1 MSFYGSV
8 YYQLVDTFY
17 KIAARNLNA
26 TTFGADEA
34 GQLNDVQAIG
44 RKGVFNF
51 TSGNRWL
58 GFSETDNRDGY
69 AIWHNPPDYEP
80 DRCKPLYGFEAQD
93 DLVDDDQVVI
103 LTEGTEF
110 LATSG
115 LVDKAGHVTLG
126 DPVRYRLPKTETN
139 DRLNALESWKDEL
152 FYLVNGSTP
161 ETPQEDFAGWAEG
174 VDNHEDRIIA
184 GEVYDDI
191 LRHTYTVPD
200 DYGFDSE
207 EATAKVFF
215 EDDWEGDDG
224 HARNFAKAFGSIKE
238 IKEAV
243 FSDQGGGDY
252 SEDYTVARAIVK
264 LKRNMDTNKVNIA
277 ENSQNLVIQANEN
290 AEKFTDHDTRIN
302 NIVKMYGKTN
312 SENSED
318 PEVVRKFTSEHYF
331 GRNALDDNGIYRNF
345 IDGFG
350 SIDQVI
356 TSVFHTNNYDSSTT
370 VSNAI
375 ATLAGNAENLT
386 RDFDILEARVG
397 LDDNSGLS
405 KRIATNEA
413 DIQAIKDDLGPAT
426 KEGSVRHTLVQLAA
440 ADSALDG
447 KISGLGTRHDNEL
460 EVIRKSISDN
470 AKAIEDEATA
480 RDEAIAQAISDEV
493 TARDEAIAQAIAA
506 EVTARDGAIAQ
517 AIATENL
524 GDLRAKVGQ
533 NITDIGTINA
543 QLTGENGIVGQISGI
558 NSQIISLNSN
568 KVETST
574 FEAFK
579 TANSSEIDKKLDSST
594 FTAFTQELNTNL
606 ESYAQKDDLENY
618 SLKSDLENYILKSD
632 YDAKIAAYDET
643 IAKLLERL
651 EALEAIHPELTPDPD
666 PEVPDNGEDPEEP
679 ETPENGEDTEPETPE
694 NGENTGS
701 ETPEGEDEGSTT
713 V

>member
-17 KIAARNLNA
+17 KIAAKNLNA

-58 GFSETDNRDGY
+58 GFSETDNHDGY
-69 AIWHNPPDYEP
+69 AIWHNPPDDEP

-174 VDNHEDRIIA
+174 VKNHEDRIIT

-290 AEKFTDHDTRIN
+290 AEKFTDHDNRIN

-318 PEVVRKFTSEHYF
+318 PEVIRKFTSEHYF

-375 ATLAGNAENLT
+375 ATLAGNAETL
-386 RDFDILEARVG
+386 RGEFDILETRVG

-493 TARDEAIAQAIAA
+493 TARDEAIAQAINT
-506 EVTARDGAIAQ
+506 EVRERDEAIAQ
-517 AIATENL
+517 AINSENL
-524 GDLRAKVGQ
+524 GELRAQVGQ
-533 NITDIGTINA
+533 NITDIGTINT

-558 NSQIISLNSN
+558 NSQIIGLNSN
-568 KVETST
+568 KVESST

-579 TANSSEIDKKLDSST
+579 TANSSEIDKKLDNST

-606 ESYAQKDDLENY
+606 ESYAQKDDLESY
-618 SLKSDLENYILKSD
+618 SLKSDLEGYVLKSE
-632 YDAKIAAYDET
+632 YDAKVAEYDGKIAQ
-643 IAKLLERL
+643 LLERL
-651 EALEAIHPELTPDPD
+651 EALEALHPELAPDPEPDPD
-666 PEVPDNGEDPEEP
+666 PEPEPDPDPEPTPDP
-679 ETPENGEDTEPETPE
+679 EIPE
-694 NGENTGS
+694 
-701 ETPEGEDEGSTT
+701 EGEDEGTT
-713 V
+713 TE

>member
-17 KIAARNLNA
+17 KIAAKNLNT

-58 GFSETDNRDGY
+58 GFSETDNHDGY

-80 DRCKPLYGFEAQD
+80 DRCMPLYGFEAQD

-174 VDNHEDRIIA
+174 VKNHEDRIIT

-331 GRNALDDNGIYRNF
+331 GKNALDDNGIYRNF

-405 KRIATNEA
+405 KRIATNET

-426 KEGSVRHTLVQLAA
+426 KEGSVRHTLVQL
-440 ADSALDG
+440 DG
-447 KISGLGTRHDNEL
+447 KISGLGTRHDQELAAMGLDIDANE
-460 EVIRKSISDN
+460 
-470 AKAIEDEATA
+470 KAIKDEKDAREQAINTEVTNRNTA
-480 RDEAIAQAISDEV
+480 ISEAISAEVTNRNTAIS
-493 TARDEAIAQAIAA
+493 EAISA
-506 EVTARDGAIAQ
+506 EVTARDTAISN
-517 AIATENL
+517 AISAEVTAR
-524 GDLRAKVGQ
+524 DAAISDAVRP
-533 NITDIGTINA
+533 INTS
-543 QLTGENGIVGQISGI
+543 LTGENGIVSQISGI
-558 NSQIISLNSN
+558 NGQITNINTLLSQR
-568 KVETST
+568 VETTT

-579 TANSSEIDKKLDSST
+579 TSNTENIGKKLDTST
-594 FTAFTQELNTNL
+594 FESFQTSNTENIGKKLDTSTFESFTQGLST
-606 ESYAQKDDLENY
+606 DLEGY
-618 SLKSDLENYILKSD
+618 VLKSD
-632 YDAKIAAYDET
+632 YEAKVAEYDEK

-651 EALEAIHPELTPDPD
+651 EALEALHPELAPDPEPDPD
-666 PEVPDNGEDPEEP
+666 PEPEPDPEPTPDP
-679 ETPENGEDTEPETPE
+679 EIPE
-694 NGENTGS
+694 
-701 ETPEGEDEGSTT
+701 EGEDEGTIT
-713 V
+713 E

>member
-17 KIAARNLNA
+17 KIVAKNSTARN
-26 TTFGADEA
+26 FGPVEYPTEDLET
-34 GQLNDVQAIG
+34 QAIG
-44 RKGVFNF
+44 RKGILSLNAGNKWIGFDQIRDAQGDPTGQGYMIYHAPADNDP
-51 TSGNRWL
+51 TSATRH
-58 GFSETDNRDGY
+58 GFS
-69 AIWHNPPDYEP
+69 
-80 DRCKPLYGFEAQD
+80 CQD
-93 DLVDDDQVVI
+93 DLEMDEDGVYQ
-103 LTEGTEF
+103 LTEDSVFETN
-110 LATSG
+110 SY
-115 LVDKAGHVTLG
+115 LVDAAGHIIPDVS
-126 DPVRYRLPKTETN
+126 VKYKLPKTETT
-139 DRLNALESWKDEL
+139 DRLNALESWKDQL
-152 FYLVNGSTP
+152 FWLINGTMP
-161 ETPQEDFAGWAEG
+161 DQPIEDMDAFIAENPREE
-174 VDNHEDRIIA
+174 NHADRISA
-184 GEVYDDI
+184 GEEYDEI
-191 LRHTYTVPD
+191 VRQIYTKS
-200 DYGFDSE
+200 DYFGDSAE
-207 EATAKVFF
+207 ETAKVFF
-215 EDDWEGDDG
+215 GEDDWSDDKG
-224 HARNFAKAFGSIKE
+224 KARSFVDAFGSIRD
-238 IKEAV
+238 IKEEV
-243 FSDQGGGDY
+243 FGGEYAEDH
-252 SEDYTVARAIVK
+252 SEDYTVAEAIIKIKGEVDK
-264 LKRNMDTNKVNIA
+264 NADNIETNLQSATQTHVQINNDLA
-277 ENSQNLVIQANEN
+277 
-290 AEKFTDHDTRIN
+290 DHDNRIN

-375 ATLAGNAENLT
+375 ATLAGNAETL
-386 RDFDILEARVG
+386 RGEFDALLKSRVG
-397 LDDNSGLS
+397 LDDKSGLS
-405 KRIATNEA
+405 KRISTNET

-440 ADSALDG
+440 ADSTLDG
-447 KISGLGTRHDNEL
+447 KITGLGARHDNEL
-460 EVIRKSISDN
+460 EVIRKNISDN

-493 TARDEAIAQAIAA
+493 TARDETIAQAIDT
-506 EVTARDGAIAQ
+506 EVRERDEAITQ
-517 AIATENL
+517 AINSENL
-524 GDLRAKVGQ
+524 ADLRAQVGQ
-533 NITDIGTINA
+533 NITDIGAINT
-543 QLTGENGIVGQISGI
+543 QLTGENGIIGQINGI
-558 NSQIISLNSN
+558 NGQIIGLNSN

-606 ESYAQKDDLENY
+606 ESYAQKDDLESY

-632 YDAKIAAYDET
+632 YEAKIAAYDET

-666 PEVPDNGEDPEEP
+666 PK
-679 ETPENGEDTEPETPE
+679 TPE
-694 NGENTGS
+694 NGENTEP
-701 ETPEGEDEGSTT
+701 ETPKGEDEGSTT